1 MKARDFAVILIIIV
15 GIASG
20 VIYYLPNLIPPSPN
34 GSTPS
39 LSPLT
44 SNVTVY
50 FIDVGQ
56 GDSVFIDTPNLDM
69 LIDGGP
75 RGAGNAV
82 VEYLRG
88 LGVTRI
94 DYVVATHPDADHIGG
109 LITVLTEYN
118 ATYTPTIIDSGYVA
132 ETETYQDYITLANQR
147 TLEYAVRGQVYVL
160 SAYVNVTVLN
170 PQNPLEFDD
179 TNDNSVVL
187 KLQVFNV
194 TFLFEGDCEAES
206 EASIMEAGFNLTSII
221 LKVGHHGSQDATSPA
236 YLEAVNPKIA
246 VISVGLGNSYGHPDQ
261 ETLGK
266 LADMGVIVYRTDLN
280 GNIVI
285 TTDGINY
292 YVTTE
297 KSDSP

>member
-1 MKARDFAVILIIIV
+1 MKVRDFAVILLTIA

-20 VIYYLPNLIPPSPN
+20 VIYYLPIIIFPPPN

-56 GDSVFIDTPNLDM
+56 GDSIFIDTPNLDM
-69 LIDGGP
+69 LIDGGT
-75 RGAGNAV
+75 RAAGNAV

-118 ATYTPTIIDSGYVA
+118 ATYTPTIIDSGYSK
-132 ETETYQDYITLANQR
+132 ETDTYHDYFALASNR
-147 TLEYAVRGQVYVL
+147 TVEYAVRGQVYVL
-160 SAYVNVTVLN
+160 STYVNVTVLN

-179 TNDNSVVL
+179 ANNNSIVL

-206 EASIMEAGFNLTSII
+206 EASIMKAGFNLTSII
-221 LKVGHHGSQDATSPA
+221 LKVGHHGSRTATSSA
-236 YLEAVNPKIA
+236 YLEAINPKVA
-246 VISVGLGNSYGHPDQ
+246 VISVGLGNRYGHPDQ

-285 TTDGINY
+285 TTNGIDY
-292 YVTTE
+292 YITTE
-297 KSDSP
+297 KP